1 MKAHILIVDDDQH
14 ITGVLRRALAY
25 EGYTVEVATRGDE
38 ALHKV
43 IEHPPELVVLDI
55 MLPGIDGVEVCRRLR
70 ASGNQVPILMLTAK
84 DSIPDRVAG
93 LDEGAD
99 DYLVKPMELEELL
112 ARVRALLRR
121 RNPEQAEVLRFAD
134 VELDT
139 GTRIARRG
147 KREISLSTTEYE
159 LLALFMRR
167 PRQVLTRDIIMERVW
182 GYDFEGESNVL
193 EVYVGYLRNKL
204 EADGEPRIL
213 HTIRGAGYVL
223 REKPDL

>member
-25 EGYTVEVATRGDE
+25 EGYTVEVAARGDE

-43 IEHPPELVVLDI
+43 IEHPPDLIVLDI
-55 MLPGIDGVEVCRRLR
+55 MLPGIDGLEVCRRLR

-84 DSIPDRVAG
+84 DAIPDRVSG

-121 RNPEQAEVLRFAD
+121 RNPEQTEVLRFAD

-147 KREISLSTTEYE
+147 TREISLSTTEYE